1 MPVSPI
7 RPQPT
12 ADAAASFGHMEIVL
26 IRHGQPEWMR
36 NDLNVENPPLT
47 ELGHHQ
53 ARRMAEVLAT
63 ETFDEVLVSPLQ
75 RTRQTAEPLY
85 AALDRDEV
93 IEPWLREI
101 GDPNWH
107 GTPYSLAQEAYRELL
122 ARPSLERWSGLEG
135 GESVREFAD
144 RIIVG
149 VDGFMAARGGVRT
162 GGELPVWQLDK
173 PDQRIAVVAH
183 AGTNSMTIGHLLGVD
198 PVPWQW
204 ERFQLNHT
212 SITRL
217 QTFELGDGHA
227 FGLSTLG
234 NSEHLAADD
243 RTR

>member
-1 MPVSPI
+1 
-7 RPQPT
+7 
-12 ADAAASFGHMEIVL
+12 MEIVL

-36 NDLNVENPPLT
+36 DDLNVENPPLT
-47 ELGHHQ
+47 ELGHRQ
-53 ARRMAEVLAT
+53 AEQMAKVLAS
-63 ETFDEVLVSPLQ
+63 ESFDEVLVSPLQ
-75 RTRQTAEPLY
+75 RTRQTAAPLY

-101 GDPNWH
+101 GDPSWH

-135 GESVREFAD
+135 GESVRDFAD
-144 RIIVG
+144 RIAAG
-149 VDGFMAARGGVRT
+149 ADAFMAARGGVRSE
-162 GGELPVWQLDK
+162 GALPVWQLDR
-173 PDQRIAVVAH
+173 PDQRIALVAH

-217 QTFELGDGHA
+217 STFELGDGHA
-227 FGLSTLG
+227 FGVTSLG
-234 NSEHLAADD
+234 NSEHLVGSD

>member
-1 MPVSPI
+1 
-7 RPQPT
+7 
-12 ADAAASFGHMEIVL
+12 MEIVL

-36 NDLNVENPPLT
+36 DDLNVENPPLT

-53 ARRMAEVLAT
+53 ARRMAEVLDP

-75 RTRQTAEPLY
+75 RARQTAEPLY
-85 AALDRDEV
+85 ATLDRDEV

-173 PDQRIAVVAH
+173 PDQRIALVAH

>member
-1 MPVSPI
+1 
-7 RPQPT
+7 
-12 ADAAASFGHMEIVL
+12 MEIVL

-36 NDLNVENPPLT
+36 DDLNVENPPLT

-63 ETFDEVLVSPLQ
+63 ELFDEVLVSPLQ
-75 RTRQTAEPLY
+75 RARQTAAPLY
-85 AALDRDEV
+85 GALDRDEV

-144 RIIVG
+144 RIIAG

-173 PDQRIAVVAH
+173 PDQRIALVAH
-183 AGTNSMTIGHLLGVD
+183 AGTNSMAIGHLLGVD

>member
-1 MPVSPI
+1 
-7 RPQPT
+7 
-12 ADAAASFGHMEIVL
+12 MEIVL

-36 NDLNVENPPLT
+36 DDLNVENPPLT
-47 ELGHHQ
+47 ELGRHQ

-75 RTRQTAEPLY
+75 RARQTAEPLY
-85 AALDRDEV
+85 TALDRAEV

-149 VDGFMAARGGVRT
+149 VDGFMAARGAVRT

-173 PDQRIAVVAH
+173 PDQRIALVAH

-243 RTR
+243 RSR

>member
-1 MPVSPI
+1 MV
-7 RPQPT
+7 QLGC
-12 ADAAASFGHMEIVL
+12 ADMEIVL

-36 NDLNVENPPLT
+36 DDLNVENPPLT

-63 ETFDEVLVSPLQ
+63 EMFDEVLVSPLQ
-75 RTRQTAEPLY
+75 RARQTAAPLY

-107 GTPYSLAQEAYRELL
+107 GTPYSLAQDAYRELL

-144 RIIVG
+144 RIIDG

-173 PDQRIAVVAH
+173 PDQRIALVAH
-183 AGTNSMTIGHLLGVD
+183 AGTNSMAIGHLLGVD

>member
-1 MPVSPI
+1 MV
-7 RPQPT
+7 QLGC
-12 ADAAASFGHMEIVL
+12 ADMEIVL

-36 NDLNVENPPLT
+36 DDLNVENPPLT

-63 ETFDEVLVSPLQ
+63 EMFDEVLVSPLQ
-75 RTRQTAEPLY
+75 RARQTAAPLY

-107 GTPYSLAQEAYRELL
+107 GTPYSLAQDAYRELL

-149 VDGFMAARGGVRT
+149 LDGFMAARGGVRT
-162 GGELPVWQLDK
+162 GGELPVWQLDR
-173 PDQRIAVVAH
+173 PDQRIALVAH
-183 AGTNSMTIGHLLGVD
+183 AGTNSMAIGHLLGVD

>member
-1 MPVSPI
+1 M
-7 RPQPT
+7 Q
-12 ADAAASFGHMEIVL
+12 IVL

-36 NDLNVENPPLT
+36 DDLNVENPPLT

-53 ARRMAEVLAT
+53 AVRMAEVLGN
-63 ETFDEVLVSPLQ
+63 ESFDEVLVSPLL
-75 RTRQTAEPLY
+75 RARQTAEPLLG
-85 AALDRDEV
+85 ALQREEV

-107 GTPYSLAQEAYRELL
+107 GTPYARAQEAYRELL
-122 ARPSLERWSGLEG
+122 ARPSLERWTGLEG

-144 RIIVG
+144 RISVG
-149 VDGFMAARGGVRT
+149 VDGFMAQRGAVR
-162 GGELPVWQLDK
+162 GDGPLPVWQLDR
-173 PDQRIAVVAH
+173 PDQRIAIVAH
-183 AGTNSMTIGHLLGVD
+183 AGTNSMTIGHLLGVE

-212 SITRL
+212 SISRL
-217 QTFELGDGHA
+217 ETFELGDGHA

-234 NSEHLAADD
+234 NSEHLALAD

>member
-1 MPVSPI
+1 MV
-7 RPQPT
+7 QLGC
-12 ADAAASFGHMEIVL
+12 ADMEIVL

-36 NDLNVENPPLT
+36 DDLNVENPPLT

-53 ARRMAEVLAT
+53 ARRMAKVLAT
-63 ETFDEVLVSPLQ
+63 EMFDEVLVSPLQ
-75 RTRQTAEPLY
+75 RARQTAAPLY
-85 AALDRDEV
+85 AALGRDEV

-107 GTPYSLAQEAYRELL
+107 GTPYSLAQDAYRELL

-173 PDQRIAVVAH
+173 PNQRIALVAH
-183 AGTNSMTIGHLLGVD
+183 AGTNSMAIGHLLGVD

>member
-1 MPVSPI
+1 
-7 RPQPT
+7 
-12 ADAAASFGHMEIVL
+12 MEIVL

-36 NDLNVENPPLT
+36 DDLNVENPPLT
-47 ELGHHQ
+47 ELGRHQ

-75 RTRQTAEPLY
+75 RARQTAEPLY
-85 AALDRDEV
+85 TALDRAEV

-173 PDQRIAVVAH
+173 PDQRIALVAH

-243 RTR
+243 RSR